1 MELYIQNPHVY
12 FYFSLTS
19 FKETTYLK
27 THGTLQTN
35 STFVL
40 FVLNKYT
47 ITHLSADFEA
57 TKTWPNR
64 MREPGGVVCPLCQC
78 VRQVF
83 ASAPRQ
89 LFSSVAHAQQGG
101 VIWHFFQFLKTGTG
115 IFLEVQCQKIVELGH
130 ARTRVARSH

>member
-35 STFVL
+35 STVVL

-89 LFSSVAHAQQGG
+89 LFSSVEHAQQ
-101 VIWHFFQFLKTGTG
+101 
-115 IFLEVQCQKIVELGH
+115 
-130 ARTRVARSH
+130 